1 MNRAY
6 TPYDEEYGP
15 KSSCDCCGK
24 YRPLTFSV
32 SFGID
37 TWACEECRGNLIEHD
52 THHGTTTAWSGAPC
66 GRTPRDYVAEMEHIW
81 AVKEKA
87 KDDADSRDGEDVV

>member
-1 MNRAY
+1 MNRAH

-15 KSSCDCCGK
+15 KASCDCCGK

-37 TWACEECRGNLIEHD
+37 TWACESCRNV
-52 THHGTTTAWSGAPC
+52 GAPS
-66 GRTPRDYVAEMEHIW
+66 TPIDPLPFWEEEIPSREQLIR
-81 AVKEKA
+81 EKA
-87 KDDADSRDGEDVV
+87 KDDADSRDEEDVV

>member
-1 MNRAY
+1 MNRAH

-37 TWACEECRGNLIEHD
+37 TWACGECRGEP
-52 THHGTTTAWSGAPC
+52 A
-66 GRTPRDYVAEMEHIW
+66 PRDYVAEMERIW

-87 KDDADSRDGEDVV
+87 RDDADSRDEEDVV

>member
-52 THHGTTTAWSGAPC
+52 T
-66 GRTPRDYVAEMEHIW
+66 EMERIR